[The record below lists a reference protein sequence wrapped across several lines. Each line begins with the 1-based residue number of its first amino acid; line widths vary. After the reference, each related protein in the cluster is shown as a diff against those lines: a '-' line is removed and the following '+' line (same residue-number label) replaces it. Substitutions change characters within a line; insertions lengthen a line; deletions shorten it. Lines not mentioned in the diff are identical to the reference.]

1 MSGSLPQPNSA
12 WQAAFTLLE
21 HLVEAEGYPLR
32 FALCL
37 GVLIMLCAAADAATA
52 RRFGHPER
60 HFRLEQR
67 VVPPTVVPP
76 KGIAVPGWTDE
87 ETRQWLNSASGP
99 KG

>member
-1 MSGSLPQPNSA
+1 M
-12 WQAAFTLLE
+12 
-21 HLVEAEGYPLR
+21 R

-37 GVLIMLCAAADAATA
+37 GVLISLCAAADAATA
-52 RRFGHPER
+52 RRARHPDR
-60 HFRLEQR
+60 HFRLEQPA
-67 VVPPTVVPP
+67 VPPSAVAP